1 MNLKDDILVKSKIY
15 FTIENNRIKEKF
27 VNTNIVVARTAC
39 VSVAMYV
46 CSNACRPNKS
56 YVGLY
61 SLCTEL
67 HAASMFYS
75 LLSNGFFTQ
84 NACASEH
91 CHNNVINVFMKLFFF
106 VQRGPSMTSQGR
118 LFLHIQWGRSMM

>member
-1 MNLKDDILVKSKIY
+1 MLHALHA
-15 FTIENNRIKEKF
+15 FQ
-27 VNTNIVVARTAC
+27 A
-39 VSVAMYV
+39 VAMYV
-46 CSNACRPNKS
+46 VVHVGLT

-67 HAASMFYS
+67 HASSMFYS

-91 CHNNVINVFMKLFFF
+91 CHNNEINVFMKLFFH
-106 VQRGPSMTSQGR
+106 VQWGPSMMSQGKITK
-118 LFLHIQWGRSMM
+118 LHRGSHNNRVYKDGKYCQMALIGFGTQTTELGL